1 MWRPSSR
8 SGGPL
13 AVVGALCLLG
23 AMLPLGVWPAPR
35 PGDSYVFDPAPFSA
49 VWAQRVVVPAL
60 TVSANVFVL
69 AGLYAL
75 YRRDGPA
82 MPDWQRWTARV
93 TLLVALV
100 WLFGTALV
108 TSAGPN
114 DFVGGV
120 YGGLLAVLSL
130 IVIVPGLVAWGGGY
144 LRSGQVRLGAALAG
158 GPSLT
163 ALYVGISLSGV
174 DFDPAGGLLLA
185 VPTAAMA
192 ALVGYDLLVVTA
204 SPISGGHTES

>member
-13 AVVGALCLLG
+13 AVLGALCLLG
-23 AMLPLGVWPAPR
+23 AMLPLGIWPAPR
-35 PGDSYVFDPAPFSA
+35 PGDSYVFDPASFSA

-60 TVSANVFVL
+60 TVSANVLVL

-82 MPDWQRWTARV
+82 MPDWQRWTAQV

-114 DFVGGV
+114 DFVSGV

-130 IVIVPGLVAWGGGY
+130 IVIVPGLVARGRGLSPERTGPTRRRPCRWPVVDGPLRRYFAVRRRLRPRWRTSACRTDGRNGG
-144 LRSGQVRLGAALAG
+144 RR
-158 GPSLT
+158 
-163 ALYVGISLSGV
+163 
-174 DFDPAGGLLLA
+174 
-185 VPTAAMA
+185 
-192 ALVGYDLLVVTA
+192 
-204 SPISGGHTES
+204 